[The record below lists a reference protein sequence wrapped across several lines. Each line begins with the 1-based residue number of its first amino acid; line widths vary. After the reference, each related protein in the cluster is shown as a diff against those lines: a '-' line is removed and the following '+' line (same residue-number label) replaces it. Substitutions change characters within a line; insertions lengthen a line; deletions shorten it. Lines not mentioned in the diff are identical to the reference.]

1 VIDTCSLFVFV
12 PFASLSRVETSRE
25 IQFFFQHSRRGM
37 SFSLTFTRIK
47 RARARERRERRE
59 REKREMLMGLCQ
71 SQRALLCRRCCF
83 HSSSSSSSSSSS
95 ATKAKHHHHHHHHHR
110 AVVASDST
118 ANAAAAAVDGKNK
131 IRVITK
137 KPYHEAT
144 LVAKRSKFV
153 CKIASISNASE
164 AMKFIKDHSDASVSH
179 NCFAWRIGDANNRSS
194 DDGEPSGTAGIPM
207 LNVLH
212 GKKEKLEFDNVVA
225 MVTRYYGGTKLGP
238 GGLMRAYGGAVSL
251 AFETLDLESETKLK
265 AAKIV
270 VAFANV
276 EASSDV
282 ERVKRTVERF
292 ANEDRVRVEEEEW
305 DEDTGGV
312 SLELSVDFDAIEELE
327 SALAEATSGRV
338 DFKWFD

>member
-1 VIDTCSLFVFV
+1 
-12 PFASLSRVETSRE
+12 
-25 IQFFFQHSRRGM
+25 M
-37 SFSLTFTRIK
+37 SI
-47 RARARERRERRE
+47 
-59 REKREMLMGLCQ
+59 
-71 SQRALLCRRCCF
+71 
-83 HSSSSSSSSSSS
+83 SSSIS
-95 ATKAKHHHHHHHHHR
+95 ASKAKHLHR
-110 AVVASDST
+110 ALVVASSDST
-118 ANAAAAAVDGKNK
+118 ADGKNK

-144 LVAKRSKFV
+144 LVAKKSKFV

-212 GKKEKLEFDNVVA
+212 GKNEKLEFDNVVA
-225 MVTRYYGGTKLGP
+225 MVTRYYGGSKLGP

>member
-1 VIDTCSLFVFV
+1 
-12 PFASLSRVETSRE
+12 
-25 IQFFFQHSRRGM
+25 
-37 SFSLTFTRIK
+37 
-47 RARARERRERRE
+47 
-59 REKREMLMGLCQ
+59 MLVGRCQ

-83 HSSSSSSSSSSS
+83 HSSSSSSS
-95 ATKAKHHHHHHHHHR
+95 ATKAKHHHR
-110 AVVASDST
+110 AINASDST
-118 ANAAAAAVDGKNK
+118 ANAAAVDGGKNK

-144 LVAKRSKFV
+144 LVAKKSKFV

-212 GKKEKLEFDNVVA
+212 GKNEKLEFDNVVA
-225 MVTRYYGGTKLGP
+225 MVTRYYGGSKLGP